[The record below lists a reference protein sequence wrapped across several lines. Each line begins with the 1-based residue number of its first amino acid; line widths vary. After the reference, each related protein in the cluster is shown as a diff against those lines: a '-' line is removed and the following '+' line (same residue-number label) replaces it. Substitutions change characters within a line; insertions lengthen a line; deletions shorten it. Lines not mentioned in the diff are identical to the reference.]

1 VAALRRRTP
10 KPRPD
15 SATSNPVSREMRN
28 VRHDTRDFSLQ
39 MACNIN
45 MLSQHIQRA
54 EKERLEQVCPRAC
67 VLAMGMGA
75 ADVCGECCAAR
86 EHGEAVRRVQLL
98 MCAAWVHGS
107 GP

>member
-1 VAALRRRTP
+1 MAALRRRTP

-28 VRHDTRDFSLQ
+28 VRHDTRAFSLQ

-54 EKERLEQVCPRAC
+54 EKERVEQVGPCKYSHCIDA
-67 VLAMGMGA
+67 GA
-75 ADVCGECCAAR
+75 DLCRGCS
-86 EHGEAVRRVQLL
+86 GLL
-98 MCAAWVHGS
+98 WASHVFGS
-107 GP
+107 